1 MPATNVV
8 IDNWA
13 RSQAPN
19 GLSSRQDGSTLTPC
33 AVPHHQDLVADWLQD
48 LDHRVARGQRAS
60 QTREVYERSIRP
72 WTSFLE
78 QEARTDA
85 PDPTTVTSFQAWA
98 LTRGLAPASINHIVA
113 TMCSL
118 YRFAERSGRY
128 PHIARAAER
137 LREHRDGP
145 LPCLDHDQIQALRTS
160 AREWVCVADEARSRA
175 SAADR
180 ERCTRR
186 LLVARRTLAVLAL
199 LYGTGA
205 RLISLH
211 RANCGDW
218 HPGRNEWR
226 HRPKGHV
233 ASDVVAYVGPAVTSE
248 MQAYLNAR
256 RGHSPT
262 DPLFVSHAPGSDRHR
277 LTVRMLSRTVL
288 ELLERAGHVTRGPDG
303 AVTEP
308 RRLSAHSLRRSAAKR
323 MVEKHDLELARQ
335 LLGHASLET
344 TRRAYARIQR
354 ADDLRR
360 AAADLD
366 G

>member
-1 MPATNVV
+1 
-8 IDNWA
+8 
-13 RSQAPN
+13 
-19 GLSSRQDGSTLTPC
+19 
-33 AVPHHQDLVADWLQD
+33 VPRHQDLIADWLQD

-60 QTREVYERSIRP
+60 QTRVVYERSIRP
-72 WTSFLE
+72 WIRFLE

-85 PDPTTVTSFQAWA
+85 PDPTTVTNFQAWA
-98 LTRGLAPASINHIVA
+98 LARDLAPASINHIVA

-118 YRFAERSGRY
+118 YRFAERTGRY

-145 LPCLDHDQIQALRTS
+145 LPCLDHDQIQALRAS
-160 AREWVCVADEARSRA
+160 AREVVCMAEEARRQA
-175 SAADR
+175 SAAER
-180 ERCTRR
+180 EACTRR

-233 ASDVVAYVGPAVTSE
+233 AADVVAYVGTAVTAE
-248 MQAYLNAR
+248 LQAYLNAR
-256 RGHSPT
+256 RNRAPT
-262 DPLFVSHAPGSDRHR
+262 DPLFVSHAPGSDGHR

-288 ELLERAGHVTRGPDG
+288 EMLERAGHVTRGPDG

-335 LLGHASLET
+335 FLGHASLET

-354 ADDLRR
+354 GEDLRR

-366 G
+366 A